1 MEVVLDSQ
9 ALCSKS
15 GVVGIAI
22 LNISHIL
29 VDADHLFVS
38 CSYGKVF
45 EGGMLERIARS
56 YQAVQDNV
64 AEEDAALAN
73 CNAAITCVESLQKK
87 AENSTGKG
95 SPNYYDVCFSQE
107 ESRQLLYP
115 IAWSLLLVQFG

>member
-1 MEVVLDSQ
+1 MVQDSQ

-15 GVVGIAI
+15 GVVGIAV

-38 CSYGKVF
+38 CSYVKVF

-73 CNAAITCVESLQKK
+73 CNAAITRVESLQKK

-95 SPNYYDVCFSQE
+95 SSNYYDVCFSQE
-107 ESRQLLYP
+107 ESRWLLHP
-115 IAWSLLLVQFG
+115 IASILLLVQFG